1 MGSMRE
7 LSVCN
12 SKHIHEKI
20 MDLQGNSSPTV
31 TIGGCN
37 AMGCEVPLGGGI
49 IPEKEVGGWQK
60 AIAKT
65 TLAPD
70 DKLC

>member
-31 TIGGCN
+31 TIGGYYG
-37 AMGCEVPLGGGI
+37 MGCEVPPGGGI
-49 IPEKEVGGWQK
+49 IQEKERGEIGRAHV
-60 AIAKT
+60 
-65 TLAPD
+65 
-70 DKLC
+70 